1 MTLLPGSPT
10 WEMTRDLEALPTTF
24 VTWHSYLPTAVFF
37 SKEMITVSVPL
48 TSGEPSFLHAYSGG
62 CLLAVWQSNRSS
74 RLSLPLSCCVR
85 RIPFTSLIT
94 GVSNKSKVSFNEQ
107 HILCQL
113 AFMLLKYELKAL
125 LFNLIEIQNT
135 LEFIDTFYLIVLLLF
150 SKGGGGG
157 IHHIFF
163 VPLEKC
169 KHARKVSEDS
179 SMSRTQLLGFL
190 WISLISIEHDRNIE
204 NAL

>member
-157 IHHIFF
+157 NPSYFLCSSREMQAREESFGGFF
-163 VPLEKC
+163 NV
-169 KHARKVSEDS
+169 ADTVA
-179 SMSRTQLLGFL
+179 
-190 WISLISIEHDRNIE
+190 WISLDFTYIYRTR
-204 NAL
+204 